1 MPETV
6 DTQLTPP
13 ALDLSVII
21 VSYNTREM
29 TLDCLRVLLPQ
40 LKGFTSE
47 IFVVD
52 NASADGS
59 VAAVREAFPQVQC
72 IENPRNAGFGAA
84 NNLAMAQAHG
94 EFLLLLNSD
103 AFPKPGAIAHLV
115 SYLRTHPEAAVA
127 GPRLL
132 NADGTLQLSCF
143 KFPTPLRCWME
154 NLWLSAALPRH
165 PKIGDYR
172 LWPHDAERRV
182 DSVIGACML
191 VRRTAYEQIGGFD
204 ERFFMYSEETDWQ
217 WRMQKAGWGVA
228 FTPAA
233 EVTHLAGAS
242 GADDKPRISRYFFES
257 LDWYVRKHHGWP
269 GLISVRLAMVIGC
282 GLRALLWS
290 AVMLAQPRRRDLA
303 RAKAGLLGWL
313 VVRQATKWKAL

>member
-6 DTQLTPP
+6 DTQTTHP

-29 TLDCLRVLLPQ
+29 TLDCLRVLMPELT
-40 LKGFTSE
+40 GVSFE
-47 IFVVD
+47 IFMVD

-59 VAAVREAFPQVQC
+59 VVAVREAFPLVQC

-84 NNLAMAQAHG
+84 NNLALTQARG

-103 AFPKPGAIAHLV
+103 AFPKPGAIATLV
-115 SYLRTHPEAAVA
+115 TCLQAHPEAAAV

-132 NADGTLQLSCF
+132 NADGSLQLSCF

-165 PKIGDYR
+165 SKIGDYR
-172 LWPHDAERRV
+172 LWPHDTERQV
-182 DSVIGACML
+182 DSVIGACIL
-191 VRRTAYEQIGGFD
+191 VRRSAYEQVGGFD

-217 WRMQKAGWGVA
+217 WRMQQEGWKVV

-242 GADDKPRISRYFFES
+242 GASEKPRISRYFFDS
-257 LDWYVRKHHGWP
+257 LDWYVRKHHGWL
-269 GLISVRLAMVIGC
+269 GLISVRLAMIIGC

-290 AVMLAQPRRRDLA
+290 AVMVAQPRRRALA

>member
-1 MPETV
+1 MSEIAHSET
-6 DTQLTPP
+6 QP
-13 ALDLSVII
+13 AILDLSVII

-29 TLDCLRVLLPQ
+29 TLECLRVLMPELA
-40 LKGFTSE
+40 GFSFE
-47 IFVVD
+47 IFLVD
-52 NASADGS
+52 NASSDGS
-59 VAAVREAFPQVQC
+59 VPAVRAAFPQVQC
-72 IENPRNAGFGAA
+72 IENPQNSGFGAA
-84 NNLAMAQAHG
+84 NNLAMKEARG

-115 SYLRTHPEAAVA
+115 NCLQTHPEAGAA

-132 NADGTLQLSCF
+132 NADGSLQLSCF

-165 PKIGDYR
+165 PIIGDYR
-172 LWPHDAERRV
+172 LWPHDTERQV

-191 VRRTAYEQIGGFD
+191 VRRSVYQQVGGFD

-217 WRMQKAGWGVA
+217 WRMQKAGWGVV
-228 FTPAA
+228 FTPAS

-242 GADDKPRISRYFFES
+242 GASEKPQISRYFFES
-257 LDWYVRKHHGWP
+257 LDWYVRKHHGLS

-303 RAKAGLLGWL
+303 RAKASLLGWL
-313 VVRQATKWKAL
+313 VVRQATKWRAL

>member
-1 MPETV
+1 MPETA
-6 DTQLTPP
+6 DAQTIPP

-29 TLDCLRVLLPQ
+29 TLECLRVLMPELA
-40 LKGFTSE
+40 GFSSE
-47 IFVVD
+47 IFLVD
-52 NASADGS
+52 NASSDGS
-59 VAAVREAFPQVQC
+59 VAAVRAAFPQVHC
-72 IENPRNAGFGAA
+72 IENPRNTGFGAA
-84 NNLAMAQAHG
+84 NNLAMKEARG

-103 AFPKPGAIAHLV
+103 AFPKPGAISHLV
-115 SYLRTHPEAAVA
+115 TSLQTQSEAGVA

-132 NADGTLQLSCF
+132 NADGSLQLSCF

-182 DSVIGACML
+182 DSIIGACML
-191 VRRTAYEQIGGFD
+191 VRRSVYEQVGGFD

-228 FTPAA
+228 FTPKS
-233 EVTHLAGAS
+233 EVTHLAGVS
-242 GADDKPRISRYFFES
+242 GASEKPRISRYFFES
-257 LDWYVRKHHGWP
+257 LDWYVYKNHGWL

-290 AVMLAQPRRRDLA
+290 AVMLTQPRRRDFA

-313 VVRQATKWKAL
+313 VVRQATKWRAL